1 MSHSTEEMA
10 GSALPHAE
18 VNVLVPNS
26 MDFTDGRDCQT
37 LHSSVVVDMEQEAAD
52 SCFNENNVHPWF
64 GHPGCWL
71 TTIARTM
78 LFLIF
83 LPFILLQFLLQL
95 SGIYK
100 ACVTNCG
107 ITCAADVPALML
119 NFVYKNTVEFD
130 YTHRAVILRM
140 FRRFCCFC
148 SYRLVREQRLPFED
162 IDSFKFGHFHDSSSV
177 PMHWKRSGSLVL
189 MAVKRQL
196 GDSKDGFL
204 PLASPSGGCCAYC
217 LYSSSEFFSQR
228 SDFAGYTWPA
238 FIRRKLMNHGD
249 LLVLD
254 YKTYHDSWNVN
265 DECDPYR
272 IRACHLAP
280 RKVATKSDPKT
291 VEEMFN
297 PIVSRLNECLV
308 QHR

>member
-1 MSHSTEEMA
+1 MA
-10 GSALPHAE
+10 GAALPRAD
-18 VNVLVPNS
+18 VNVFVSNS

-37 LHSSVVVDMEQEAAD
+37 LHSSVVVDMTAEAAD
-52 SCFNENNVHPWF
+52 SCFNENHVHSWF
-64 GHPGCWL
+64 GHPCCWL
-71 TTIARTM
+71 TTVVRTI

-83 LPFILLQFLLQL
+83 LPFILIQVLLQL
-95 SGIYK
+95 TGIYK

-107 ITCAADVPALML
+107 ITCLADVPALML
-119 NFVYKNTVEFD
+119 NFAYKNTVEFD
-130 YTHRAVILRM
+130 YNHRTVILRL
-140 FRRFCCFC
+140 FRRFCCLC
-148 SYRLVREQRLPFED
+148 SYTLVREQSLPFER
-162 IDSFKFGHFHDSSSV
+162 IDSFKFSHFHDDSSV
-177 PMHWKRSGSLVL
+177 PAHWMRSGSLVL
-189 MAVKRQL
+189 MAVKRPL
-196 GDSKDGFL
+196 GDAKDGFL
-204 PLASPSGGCCAYC
+204 PLALPSGGCCSNC
-217 LYSSSEFFSQR
+217 FYSSSEKFSRDFSQR